1 MVALQ
6 CKRRILKIISL
17 YSNVEIMIDK
27 KKQLLKHQAIATGLF
42 VAMALLYIVMLYLQK
57 QQTQFWIGYV
67 KAFSEAAMIGAL
79 ADWFAVTALFRHPLG
94 LKIPHTN
101 LIENSQKSI
110 GKNLGGFITENF
122 LTPKNIRPYIERLDV
137 TSFASDWIEKKEN
150 QATIENEVCQ
160 IIEHIITRIEE
171 ETLVKYLSQKAA
183 NAIHDIPLQ
192 NIASQGI
199 LYILEKKE
207 LERLFVLLTPQIHS
221 YIDNNKEEIYQAII
235 DRKPIL
241 GLIGGKS
248 ITNQIITG
256 LHSFLDDITES
267 PNHKIKV
274 EIYDKLANLAVEM
287 NNSTE
292 WKEKLNTIL
301 SPFLTADKIE
311 KYAQDFYTS
320 IKTNLLNQL
329 KDNTSS
335 LRYYIRN
342 GILDL
347 KETLKN
353 DKQLQHKINAAVRL
367 SLYKL
372 ALKNAKEIGSIIEN
386 TVEQWD
392 GKELSEKLELEVG
405 KDLQYIRINGTL
417 IGGLVG
423 VLIYFIT
430 NLFV

>member
-122 LTPKNIRPYIERLDV
+122 LTPKNIRPYLERLDV

-171 ETLVKYLSQKAA
+171 ESLVKYLSQKAA
-183 NAIHDIPLQ
+183 NAIHDIPLE

>member
-329 KDNTSS
+329 KDNSSS
-335 LRYYIRN
+335 LRHYIRN

-353 DKQLQHKINAAVRL
+353 DKQLQHKINAAVQL

-372 ALKNAKEIGSIIEN
+372 ALKNAKEVGSIIEN
-386 TVEQWD
+386 TVEQWN

>member
-171 ETLVKYLSQKAA
+171 ESLVKYLSQKAA
-183 NAIHDIPLQ
+183 NAIHDIPLE

>member
-183 NAIHDIPLQ
+183 NAIHDIPLE

>member
-122 LTPKNIRPYIERLDV
+122 LTPKNIRPYLERLDV

-171 ETLVKYLSQKAA
+171 ESLVKYLSQKAA